1 MIVAIQIFSI
11 VGLIVGAVSLFGRAS
26 ATVTRGAAVARGL
39 SAGII
44 ANALTFLGATFIPD
58 GVFVYGTPHTVMFS
72 LLYGAVVIAVGGA
85 ILVAMNYAF
94 HNWLRAKPAAWR
106 ARNIFPIIIGA
117 VIGALVALFFFVPK
131 AIADS
136 VDNVTAAQLT
146 FIFTQGNGQTTGER
160 ALEFSNWMVAP
171 VVWFALMGAC
181 IGLIRSDFVTRPR
194 YIQAPNISETLTSN
208 RFRYVRAVAMS
219 TMLALLAGSITYAFQ
234 VLPLGDVLRQRFL
247 PSTYIA
253 EHFVEATNSKVT
265 FPQKK
270 RNLIHIYMESIEN
283 SFYSRDMGG
292 YLDHNIMPHL
302 AELTKRGVQ
311 FSNTDHYGGPQQ
323 MYATGHSVA
332 AMVAMWAGTPML
344 ASGAGNGS
352 QMSFPDFRSIGDFLH
367 EDGYTTDFMLG
378 SDSRW
383 AGLGDYYRRHGNF
396 TVHDINTF
404 KAEGRI
410 PPDYHVWWG
419 VEDDKVYEYAKEL
432 MTKRASE
439 DKPFYF
445 ILENADT
452 HFPDGYLS
460 PKMKERPFKTQYENV
475 IYYSQEQ
482 TVKLVEWIQSQPWAQ
497 DTTIVITG
505 DHRSMDKNFFKTW
518 DKDYNRTV
526 VNVILN
532 PVQGTNL
539 PPSITQNRLYGSYD
553 FYPTILAA
561 IGAHI
566 EGERLG
572 LGTNLFSGVPT
583 LLEKDG
589 VAHLNEEFAK
599 RSNFYDSHRET
610 VAATPD
616 RRQDDKL

>member
-1 MIVAIQIFSI
+1 MIAAIQILSI
-11 VGLIVGAVSLFGRAS
+11 VVLIVGAVSLFSRTS
-26 ATVTRGAAVARGL
+26 DRATVGAAVARGVG
-39 SAGII
+39 AGIFS
-44 ANALTFLGATFIPD
+44 NALIFLVATFAPR
-58 GVFVYGTPHTVMFS
+58 GVFLYGASHSVMFY
-72 LLYGAVVIAVGGA
+72 LLYGAVVVVLGGV
-85 ILVAMNYAF
+85 ILVMLNEAF
-94 HNWLRAKPAAWR
+94 RSRLRPKPAQWR
-106 ARNIFPIIIGA
+106 VRNIFPIIIGA
-117 VIGALVALFFFVPK
+117 VIGALIALFFFIPK
-131 AIADS
+131 TIADS

-171 VVWFALMGAC
+171 VVWFSLIGAC
-181 IGLIRSDFVTRPR
+181 VGLIRSDFVMRLGR
-194 YIQAPNISETLTSN
+194 AQAPSVSEVPTSN

-219 TMLALLAGSITYAFQ
+219 TMLVALAGSVTYAFQ
-234 VLPLGDVLRQRFL
+234 VLPLGDVLRQRFV

-292 YLDHNIMPHL
+292 YLDHNIMPDL

-311 FSNTDHYGGPQQ
+311 FSNTDRYGGPQQ

-404 KAEGRI
+404 KAQGRI
-410 PPDYHVWWG
+410 PSDYHVWWG
-419 VEDDKVYEYAKEL
+419 VEDDKLYEYAKEL

-460 PKMKERPFKTQYENV
+460 PKMTERPFSTQYENV
-475 IYYSQEQ
+475 IYYSQAQ

-539 PPSITQNRLYGSYD
+539 PSSITQNRLYGSYD
-553 FYPTILAA
+553 FYPTILSA
-561 IGAHI
+561 IGAQI
-566 EGERLG
+566 DGERLG

-589 VAHLNEEFAK
+589 VARLNQEFAK